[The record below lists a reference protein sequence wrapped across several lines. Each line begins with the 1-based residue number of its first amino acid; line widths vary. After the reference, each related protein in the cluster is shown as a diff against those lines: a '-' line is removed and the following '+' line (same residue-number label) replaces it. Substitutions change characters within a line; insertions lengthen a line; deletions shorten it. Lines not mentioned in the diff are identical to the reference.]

1 VIFSELFSRQYIM
14 AYDTPRDPI
23 CHCHISISII
33 IIRHHIHLLLLPS
46 HHPPLPKEM
55 MKRANE
61 AFYQTP
67 RFQGIDLLPPPL
79 HHYHPLLPKGM
90 IKRANKS
97 ATARRVCDAV
107 QAEMPKESIFRCLLR
122 GCRNDSC

>member
-1 VIFSELFSRQYIM
+1 M

-79 HHYHPLLPKGM
+79 QGM

-97 ATARRVCDAV
+97 ATARRVCDTV
-107 QAEMPKESIFRCLLR
+107 QAEMPK
-122 GCRNDSC
+122 

>member
-1 VIFSELFSRQYIM
+1 
-14 AYDTPRDPI
+14 
-23 CHCHISISII
+23 
-33 IIRHHIHLLLLPS
+33 
-46 HHPPLPKEM
+46 M

-79 HHYHPLLPKGM
+79 QGM

-97 ATARRVCDAV
+97 ATARRVCDTV
-107 QAEMPKESIFRCLLR
+107 QAEMPK
-122 GCRNDSC
+122 